1 MHELSIVRYIAKIAR
16 GELRSRGSGK
26 LNAIGLRVGALA
38 GVVTDSLEFCFGAVT
53 KDTDLDGCSL
63 VVEHLPVLAKCTDC
77 RHTFEVE
84 RFFFVCPE
92 CSSGAIEV
100 TQGYELEI
108 AYLEVDEA
116 SPTQQ
121 LPTRGVHHVNEDS
134 AGEEGP
140 FRE

>member
-1 MHELSIVRYIAKIAR
+1 M
-16 GELRSRGSGK
+16 RSRGIGK
-26 LNAIGLRVGALA
+26 LKAIGLRVGALA
-38 GVVTDSLEFCFGAVT
+38 GVLADSLEFCFGAVT

-84 RFFFVCPE
+84 RFFFACPGCGSRE
-92 CSSGAIEV
+92 VEV

-116 SPTQQ
+116 SSTAQ
-121 LPTRGVHHVNEDS
+121 LPTRGVHHVNEDF